1 MIREV
6 EQVDEVEIAD
16 RASRLERKLRTVE
29 AEAIAL
35 AEACQD
41 LSLIDSRDAMQQ
53 AEAKI
58 GDARA
63 IIRAAFG
70 GDSLLH

>member
-41 LSLIDSRDAMQQ
+41 LDLVDSRDALQQ
-53 AEAKI
+53 TEAKI

>member
-16 RASRLERKLRTVE
+16 RASRLERRLRTVE

-35 AEACQD
+35 SEACQD
-41 LSLIDSRDAMQQ
+41 LGLVDSRDALQQ

-70 GDSLLH
+70 GGSLLH